1 MGLQAQKSDWVFA
14 RLLMR
19 TLEGSYDTWPARE
32 LRWVVG
38 KIRSCRGK
46 ERRGA
51 SGSRW
56 DFPASSSPGGRCGCG
71 VFGRGR
77 PVEVR
82 GNGVFFPIISLSRT
96 YLVQEHTLFIRSI
109 YFLQGA
115 KHGVGWMCML
125 YLACGLYKSSLYPC
139 YRRGRWRGRAE
150 PIRR

>member
-1 MGLQAQKSDWVFA
+1 MQAQKSDWVFA

-19 TLEGSYDTWPARE
+19 TLEGSYDAWPARE

-38 KIRSCRGK
+38 KIRSYRRK
-46 ERRGA
+46 ERSGA

-56 DFPASSSPGGRCGCG
+56 DFPVSSSPPGGRCGCG

-77 PVEVR
+77 PV
-82 GNGVFFPIISLSRT
+82 PIISLSKI
-96 YLVQEHTLFIRSI
+96 YLVQEHALFIRSI
-109 YFLQGA
+109 SFLQGA
-115 KHGVGWMCML
+115 KHGVGWMCIL
-125 YLACGLYKSSLYPC
+125 YLACGIYKSSLYPC